1 MAQSFPNPEDQP
13 AITTK
18 TSRII
23 PILIVGASLRAFAQA
38 PQGPPPDPLGMTL
51 DKNHDHE
58 FSASEIKDAT
68 RALLKLDK
76 DRNNAL
82 SAEELRPEPPKGQ
95 GRRKSDRQNEQNAP
109 NDGPPPS
116 KLMEAL
122 DSDSSGDLS
131 AAEITSAPK
140 ALLALDTDGD
150 GKLSST
156 EAGISESPGRRNGG
170 GGRPPGG
177 GGGPPPPPGGAR

>member
-1 MAQSFPNPEDQP
+1 M
-13 AITTK
+13 K

-58 FSASEIKDAT
+58 FSASEIKAAT

-76 DRNNAL
+76 DRSNSL
-82 SAEELRPEPPKGQ
+82 STEELRPEPPKGQ
-95 GRRKSDRQNEQNAP
+95 GQRKSDRQNGQNGP
-109 NDGPPPS
+109 HDGPPPS

-122 DSDSSGDLS
+122 DNDSSGDLS
-131 AAEITSAPK
+131 AAEITAASK

-150 GKLSST
+150 GKLSPT
-156 EAGISESPGRRNGG
+156 EAGIPEFPGPRNGA